1 MLLAE
6 CWLQNK
12 RYYFPFYGF
21 EFIERLC
28 THLRYNFSTQILVY
42 LCFFQDP
49 TTWKK
54 GEKTK

>member
-21 EFIERLC
+21 EFIERLWMLALLPGIEGLGTC
-28 THLRYNFSTQILVY
+28 GRLGVLATR
-42 LCFFQDP
+42 
-49 TTWKK
+49 K
-54 GEKTK
+54 GN